1 MTSLRSAALAAAIV
15 LALLSSGL
23 AAQDLA
29 FYEPSP
35 RAASLGGAFTAR
47 ADDTTA
53 LFSNP
58 AGLAFQSGFRV
69 KADFGFGRRKTT
81 ASWPDGGGRYR
92 TGVSEFTGSAGLSW
106 QPIKRVTVAA
116 GVFFPYGYES
126 YWTPGWPGEPVITRN
141 RLRSV
146 SFRSAVAIE
155 VFKGLAVGAG
165 LDILS
170 SSLWY
175 RHLIPFNIP
184 NYPQARDIDI
194 ESSHTLQG
202 RGLGYT
208 AGFLWKVL
216 PRLQIGGRYKRE
228 IPVDYS
234 GANMFVPPMDTA
246 GATVP
251 RPSGG
256 TIPVYNL
263 INMYYVDQDVTGRL
277 TFPREIA
284 GGLAFTPLAKLS
296 VYLDLEWDRWS
307 GFGDWIFTSTREGD
321 ALAPAFTPEYQA
333 FYGLALDYGAQGV
346 PLALRDTKK
355 IKAGLEFRPAT
366 YLAVRAGYARH
377 QSSVDE
383 ADRTPVYPDLDRNY
397 YSLGFGYEGPLFS
410 IWGDGERVSDLSF
423 DIFLRYA
430 SAVPGASAFPGLEMT
445 YDSGRLT
452 FGVGAGFIF

>member
-1 MTSLRSAALAAAIV
+1 MRSLRSAAIAAAFA
-15 LALLSSGL
+15 LALLPP
-23 AAQDLA
+23 AAAGQDLA

-58 AGLAFQSGFRV
+58 AGLAFQGGFRV
-69 KADFGFGRRKTT
+69 KADIGFAHRKTT
-81 ASWPDGGGRYR
+81 AAWPDGSGRYR

-116 GVFFPYGYES
+116 GLFFPYSYES
-126 YWTPGWPGEPVITRN
+126 YWTPGWPGEQAITRN
-141 RLRSV
+141 RLRTF
-146 SFRSAVAIE
+146 SFRSALAVE
-155 VFKGLAVGAG
+155 VVKGLAVSAG
-165 LDILS
+165 IDLLS

-184 NYPQARDIDI
+184 NYPQPRDIDV

-208 AGFLWKVL
+208 AGFLWKIL
-216 PRLQIGGRYKRE
+216 PQLAVGGRYKRE

-234 GANMFVPPMDTA
+234 GANMFVPPMDVS
-246 GATVP
+246 GASVP
-251 RPSGG
+251 RPTGG
-256 TIPVYNL
+256 TISVIDLVNL
-263 INMYYVDQDVTGRL
+263 YYIDQDVTGRL

-284 GGLAFTPLAKLS
+284 GGIALTPFAGLS
-296 VYLDLEWDRWS
+296 VYLDLEWDKWS
-307 GFGDWIFTSTREGD
+307 GFGDWIFASTREGD
-321 ALAPAFTPEYQA
+321 ALAPSFTPEWQA
-333 FYGLALDYGAQGV
+333 FYGLPLDYGVQGV
-346 PLALRDTKK
+346 PLGLHDTKK
-355 IKAGLEFRPAT
+355 IKAGLEFRPAAH
-366 YLAVRAGYARH
+366 LALRAGYARH

-383 ADRTPVYPDLDRNY
+383 EGRTPVYPDLDRNY
-397 YSLGFGYEGPLFS
+397 YSVGFGYEGPLFS

-430 SAVPGASAFPGLEMT
+430 SAVSGASAFPGLDLT
-445 YDSGRLT
+445 YGSERLT
-452 FGVGAGFIF
+452 FGIGAGFIF